1 VLLLTGQPAQ
11 SANLAHRAATELPAE
26 LDDMRR
32 SLEALELM
40 AVLIGGGDDRALRRL
55 RRHRERPVGT
65 GVGAKMLAAV
75 AVSEWVQS
83 GGPSNACAELARE
96 ALAGG
101 ELVAADS
108 AMLGV
113 APIVMLALADREEAI
128 EAWEL
133 PLADAHRR
141 GSLLAR
147 KSVTLWRGFTMYLR
161 GDLAGAEES
170 LHASAEGRRWGMGS
184 VGWLYF
190 DAILSAVLRE
200 RGDLHAARQALDR
213 SSDPGH
219 DDEPTR
225 YWLHQKLEL
234 LVAERRFEDALAV
247 ADSFESRFGHI
258 VNPVDT
264 PWRSP
269 TVVALSRVDRLA
281 EARTLALRDLELA
294 RLWGAPAT
302 VARALR
308 TLGTVD
314 REAGLPSLDQAV
326 TVVAPSPARLE
337 HAKALAALGAGL
349 RAARRPTDARV
360 PLRRA
365 LELAEILGAQGL
377 ADNVRSELRAAGG
390 RPRTT
395 ALQGVAA
402 LTPSE
407 RRAAGLAAAG
417 QTNREIA
424 QELFVTLKT
433 VELHLGSTY
442 RKLGIRSRRE
452 LAAQLQAETP
462 DAS

>member
-1 VLLLTGQPAQ
+1 VLLLTGQPTQA
-11 SANLAHRAATELPAE
+11 ANLAHRAGTELPAE

-55 RRHRERPVGT
+55 RRHRERPVAT

-83 GGPSNACAELARE
+83 GGPSDACAGLARE

-113 APIVMLALADREEAI
+113 ARIVMLALADREEAI

-170 LHASAEGRRWGMGS
+170 LRASAEGRRWGMGS

-200 RGDLHAARQALDR
+200 RGDLDAARQALDQ

-234 LVAERRFEDALAV
+234 LVAERRFEEALAV
-247 ADSFESRFGHI
+247 AKSFESRFGHI

-269 TVVALSRVDRLA
+269 TVVALSRVGRLG

-294 RLWGAPAT
+294 RLWGAPGT

-314 REAGLPSLDQAV
+314 RAAGLPSFDQAV
-326 TVVAPSPARLE
+326 TVVAPSPAGLE
-337 HAKALAALGAGL
+337 HAKAVAALGAGL

-360 PLRRA
+360 PLRSA

-433 VELHLGSTY
+433 VELHLASTY

-452 LAAQLQAETP
+452 LTAQLQA
-462 DAS
+462 